1 MPDPDIQ
8 GGDGADAEGQ
18 DEGRIRGILFDKD
31 GTLVDFR
38 RTWMP
43 AYQGLALDLATA
55 AGGPGGAPGELADL
69 LLARL
74 GYDAATDRF
83 DPESP
88 LLWATNEALA
98 RALAVVP
105 ELRGLDVMAIAHA
118 HFADAERYPP
128 APVGDLPALFARLRG
143 HGLLLGIATMDS
155 TGSAQALAERF
166 DLSPHLAWIA
176 GYDAGHGAKPAPT
189 MVTGFCA
196 ATGLAPEEV
205 AVVGDTLA
213 DLQMARAA
221 GAAVAL
227 AVLTGALPS
236 DALAPS
242 ADAVLDSV
250 QDLEAWLITTGR
262 LASRLARR

>member
-1 MPDPDIQ
+1 MRDVHIP
-8 GGDGADAEGQ
+8 GDGVDAA
-18 DEGRIRGILFDKD
+18 GRIMGRVRGILFDKD

-43 AYQGLALDLATA
+43 AYQGVARDLATA
-55 AGGPGGAPGELADL
+55 ADGRGQAPHDLAER

-74 GYDAATDRF
+74 GYDAAAGRF

-98 RALAVVP
+98 QALAAAP
-105 ELRGLDVMAIAHA
+105 ELHGLDVHTIAHA

-128 APVGDLPALFARLRG
+128 APVGDLPGLFASLRA
-143 HGLLLGIATMDS
+143 HGLVLGIATMDS
-155 TGSAQALAERF
+155 TGSAQALADRF
-166 DLSPHLAWIA
+166 GLSPHLAWIA
-176 GYDAGHGAKPAPT
+176 GYDAGHGAKPAAT

-196 ATGLAPEEV
+196 ATGLVPEEV

-227 AVLTGALPS
+227 AVLTGALPGET
-236 DALAPS
+236 LAPS
-242 ADAVLDSV
+242 ADAVLGSV
-250 QDLEAWLITTGR
+250 QDLEAWLIMTGR
-262 LASRLARR
+262 LASRFEHR